1 MYVQYELSN
10 PAMDRRMRQWQNSSP
25 TGNTT
30 VLSALAHAQEKAA
43 GAGVGGQIIAAQQVR
58 RAKLSLGVL

>member
-1 MYVQYELSN
+1 MYAQYELCN